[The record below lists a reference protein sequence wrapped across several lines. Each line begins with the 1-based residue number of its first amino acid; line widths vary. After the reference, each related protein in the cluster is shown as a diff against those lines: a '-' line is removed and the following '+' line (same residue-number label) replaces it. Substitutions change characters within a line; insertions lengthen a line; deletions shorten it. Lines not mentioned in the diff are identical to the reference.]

1 MLRRSFQQSLC
12 CFPLC
17 FSPPTW
23 GIAETERQAGIP
35 RGLGP
40 TPHAADVFSFHFH
53 NSNVTTCLLSW
64 FTDKQTG
71 AGGRGVHDSFLYPF
85 LIFPISSPSI
95 QLPFLCPFLVCSHLG
110 NQLSHEP
117 LEFLTVQSL
126 RSWGD
131 CLFFFS
137 FSIFT
142 YLCPTRIQHLLHSRN
157 SSEALPKYLL
167 M

>member
-1 MLRRSFQQSLC
+1 MEFTKKIVPSKVLCTLNTWLYKLSNHRLLCKNMTFWIYQYLSKKILIFRRLTLFRWSRSRSSDQQACLM
-12 CFPLC
+12 
-17 FSPPTW
+17 T
-23 GIAETERQAGIP
+23 
-35 RGLGP
+35 
-40 TPHAADVFSFHFH
+40 SFHR
-53 NSNVTTCLLSW
+53 NSEPSQGRQCELL
-64 FTDKQTG
+64 
-71 AGGRGVHDSFLYPF
+71 FL
-85 LIFPISSPSI
+85 
-95 QLPFLCPFLVCSHLG
+95 FLCPFLLCSHLG

-126 RSWGD
+126 RSWDD